1 MGVKVSVIVNVHNPG
16 DTADA
21 CMRSAL
27 EQTMP
32 ADEYEVIFADD
43 GSTDGI
49 AERLDTIAALRGNVR
64 TLHLPHTGSP
74 MRGRNVGLAAARGD
88 YVYFLDQGDR
98 LERDA
103 LERMHERAVET
114 DADVLIGRLIRDYG
128 PPMTAFERS
137 TARADI
143 LRDRLLTL
151 LGPQQLY
158 RRAFLEEHELG
169 LSVPGGRMGEQA
181 FVMRAYL
188 QAKVIAVL
196 AEHVCCHLGERPG
209 AEEEPRAI
217 VRELQDLLDD
227 IDTYVGEGRQRDRM
241 YAHWLRHAVLR
252 PLLTARF
259 AESSVDRG
267 MHFRVVQ
274 EFMIQRFPERLDR
287 YLPVQ
292 LRMVAAYV
300 RLGRLDQIVLLSN
313 SSRRAGLRADL
324 TEVRWDAHIL
334 VLGLTAEIMAGD
346 GSPDRYR
353 VDGERLHWI
362 PPRSLD
368 TKKLPQDVTDITE
381 SVERARI
388 ELYLRHT
395 ETGVVHFLPLTQHV
409 ERVQAGRRR
418 TRVRIKG
425 ETRLDIT
432 NAALGA
438 PLRPGQWEVHVR
450 MFSGANQAR
459 TRVSRPEGPL
469 NCLGV
474 LAQRPRMRLVVP
486 CWSDHGEL
494 GLVVEPRS
502 FSESIALVSPGVTVK
517 QVDQHVYV
525 VLPVPYV
532 PPSGG
537 PPLELV
543 LRSTRRRSREVSAP
557 ALVEAGVPGR
567 IAGQLVAK
575 VPFKRLMPGVEHL
588 GRGGWLSS
596 LRSSDEEIG
605 LRFGLEMRRGRVEI
619 RPAAAVDPTRR
630 LERDPMGRD
639 TALHRLGRRLPGAR
653 HIVRLARAGR
663 HRYLRD

>member
-1 MGVKVSVIVNVHNPG
+1 MGVKVSVIINVHNPG

-21 CMRSAL
+21 CIRSAL

-32 ADEYEVIFADD
+32 ADEYEVIFVDD

-49 AERLDTIAALRGNVR
+49 AERLDTIATVRTNVR
-64 TLHLPHTGSP
+64 ALHLPYTGSP
-74 MRGRNVGLAAARGD
+74 SRGRNVGLAAAAGD
-88 YVYFLDQGDR
+88 YVYFLDPGDR

-103 LERMHERAVET
+103 LVHMHERAVET
-114 DADVLIGRLIRDYG
+114 DADVLVGRLIRDYG

-137 TARADI
+137 SARADI

-151 LGPQQLY
+151 LVPQQLY

-169 LSVPGGRMGEQA
+169 FSVPGGRMGEQA
-181 FVMRAYL
+181 FVLRAYL
-188 QAKVIAVL
+188 QAKVVAVL
-196 AEHVCCHLGERPG
+196 AEHVCCHLGERPP

-217 VRELQDLLDD
+217 VKELHALLDD

-241 YAHWLRHAVLR
+241 YAYWLRYAVLR
-252 PLLTARF
+252 PLVTAKF
-259 AESSVDRG
+259 ADSSVDRG

-274 EFMIQRFPERLDR
+274 ELMARRFPERLDR
-287 YLPVQ
+287 HLPVQ
-292 LRMVAAYV
+292 LRVVAGYV
-300 RLGRLDQIVLLSN
+300 RMGRLDQIVLLAN
-313 SSRRAGLRADL
+313 SVRRAGLRADL
-324 TEVRWDAHIL
+324 TEVRWDAHVL
-334 VLGLTAEIMAGD
+334 VLGLTAEIRAGD

-353 VDGERLHWI
+353 VDGDRLHWI

-368 TKKLPQDVTDITE
+368 TKKLSPDVTDITDA
-381 SVERARI
+381 VERARI
-388 ELYLRHT
+388 ELYVRHT

-409 ERVQAGRRR
+409 ERIQDGRRR
-418 TRVRIKG
+418 VRIRIKG

-432 NAALGA
+432 SAALGE

-450 MFSGANQAR
+450 MYSGANQAR
-459 TRVSRPEGPL
+459 SRVSRPEGPL

-486 CWSDHGEL
+486 CWSDQGEL
-494 GLVVEPRS
+494 GLAIEPRS
-502 FSESIALVSPGVTVK
+502 FSESIALVSPGVMVK
-517 QVDQHVYV
+517 QLDKHLYV

-537 PPLELV
+537 PALELV
-543 LRSTRRRSREVSAP
+543 LRSTGRRGREVCAP

-575 VPFKRLMPGVEHL
+575 VPVKRLMPGVEHL
-588 GRGGWLSS
+588 GPGDWITS
-596 LRSSDEEIG
+596 LRSSEEEIG
-605 LRFGLEMRRGRVEI
+605 LRFALEMRRGRVEV
-619 RPAAAVDPTRR
+619 RPATAVGPERR
-630 LERDPMGRD
+630 SPMGRE
-639 TALHRLGRRLPGAR
+639 TVLYRLGRRLPGAR
-653 HIVRLARAGR
+653 HMVRWARAGR

>member
-21 CMRSAL
+21 CIRSML
-27 EQTMP
+27 EQTLP
-32 ADEYEVIFADD
+32 ADEYEVIVVDD

-49 AERLDTIAALRGNVR
+49 AERLDTIAAVR
-64 TLHLPHTGSP
+64 DHVRVLHLPYTGSP
-74 MRGRNVGLAAARGD
+74 SRGRNVGAAAATGE
-88 YVYFLDQGDR
+88 YVYFLDPGDR

-103 LERMHERAVET
+103 LAHMYERAVET
-114 DADVLIGRLIRDYG
+114 DADVLIGRLIRDWG

-151 LGPQQLY
+151 LLPQQLY

-169 LSVPGGRMGEQA
+169 FSVPGGRLGEQA
-181 FVMRAYL
+181 FVLRAYL

-196 AEHVCCHLGERPG
+196 AEHVCCHLGERPP

-217 VRELQDLLDD
+217 VRELTALLDD
-227 IDTYVGEGRQRDRM
+227 IDAFVGEGRQRDRM
-241 YAHWLRHAVLR
+241 YAYWLRYAVLR
-252 PLLTARF
+252 PLVTSKF
-259 AESSVDRG
+259 ADSSVDRG

-274 EFMIQRFPERLDR
+274 DLMVRRFPERLDR
-287 YLPVQ
+287 HLPVQ
-292 LRMVAAYV
+292 LRVVAAYA
-300 RLGRLDQIVLLSN
+300 RAGRLDQIVLMSN
-313 SSRRAGLRADL
+313 ASRRAGLRADL
-324 TEVRWDAHIL
+324 TEVRWDAHVL
-334 VLGLTAEIMAGD
+334 VLGLSVEVMAGD

-353 VDGERLHWI
+353 VDGDRLHWI
-362 PPRSLD
+362 PPRALD
-368 TKKLPQDVTDITE
+368 TRKLPEDVTDITDA
-381 SVERARI
+381 VERARV
-388 ELYLRHT
+388 ELYVRHT
-395 ETGVVHFLPLTQHV
+395 ETGIVHFLPLEQHV
-409 ERVQAGRRR
+409 ERVQDGRRR
-418 TRVRIKG
+418 VRIRIKG

-432 NAALGA
+432 SAALGQ

-459 TRVSRPEGPL
+459 SRVSRPEGPL

-486 CWSDHGEL
+486 CWSDNGEL
-494 GLVVEPRS
+494 GLAIEPRS
-502 FSESIALVSPGVTVK
+502 FSESIALVSPGVMVK
-517 QVDQHVYV
+517 QLDKHLYV

-537 PPLELV
+537 PALELV
-543 LRSTRRRSREVSAP
+543 LRGTGRRGREVSAP

-575 VPFKRLMPGVEHL
+575 VPVKRIMPGVEHL
-588 GRGGWLSS
+588 GPGGWLSS
-596 LRSSDEEIG
+596 LRSSEGEFG
-605 LRFGLEMRRGRVEI
+605 LRFALEMRRGKVDV
-619 RPAAAVDPTRR
+619 RPAAAVDPERR
-630 LERDPMGRD
+630 SPMGRD

-653 HIVRLARAGR
+653 HLVRWARAGR
-663 HRYLRD
+663 HRYLTD